1 MHWGVWW
8 GSVQD
13 PSGGVGV
20 HGIVLP
26 KKICLLK
33 EFIRGPMRPEGY
45 VKGVLWGSNW
55 RSIVTMIGNGKFEPL
70 TLWNDIELRYR
81 ITASQ

>member
-1 MHWGVWW
+1 MHWCVWW

-26 KKICLLK
+26 KKICLVK
-33 EFIRGPMRPEGY
+33 EFIRCPMRGML
-45 VKGVLWGSNW
+45 KGSFGDPMGVH
-55 RSIVTMIGNGKFEPL
+55 
-70 TLWNDIELRYR
+70 
-81 ITASQ
+81 